1 MEFITEK
8 GEEYILVSNSSH
20 LEELVTRISEKERFA
35 YQFKFSER
43 NFFIKLLESLKISYD
58 DFTTKYYHYDASRQL
73 HIGESEFGC
82 VWISTVGL
90 IAKNKSTTNRA
101 VNSCL
106 NQHTVISMLL
116 KEAVEVVQDE
126 RVYDIQSYNFG
137 LLSTLSPAIYHNLTF
152 YVEVFCKA
160 YLSLTGTQAPHSH
173 KLSLIYQKT
182 VEAMIS
188 NSHDDS
194 LFQILVL
201 DPLYNFVDHL
211 GKIPG
216 DFKEHFIKYDDNPQ
230 DDTVI
235 LFEVPRLTEMTY
247 LLELTVDF
255 ISDYYYMGAD
265 THYLRSNVYQRMLD
279 KVDTEEKKERIQAL
293 YPHLAKNIK
302 SPNT

>member
-8 GEEYILVSNSSH
+8 GEEYILVSSHTH
-20 LEELVTRISEKERFA
+20 LEELITRISEKEQFA
-35 YQFKFSER
+35 NQFKFSDR
-43 NFFIKLLESLKISYD
+43 DFFVMLLESLKINYD
-58 DFTTKYYHYDASRQL
+58 DFTTKYYHYDASRRL
-73 HIGESEFGC
+73 HIGESEFGY

-90 IAKNKSTTNRA
+90 IAKNKSTTNPA
-101 VNSCL
+101 VNACL
-106 NQHTVISMLL
+106 NQHTVISLL
-116 KEAVEVVQDE
+116 LEKSIAVVEDE
-126 RVYDIQSYNFG
+126 RVYDIQSYSFG
-137 LLSTLSPAIYHNLTF
+137 LLSNLSPAIFHNLTF

-160 YLSLTGTQAPHSH
+160 YLSLTGTQAPHTH
-173 KLSLIYQKT
+173 KLSLVYQKT

-201 DPLYNFVDHL
+201 EPLYKFVDHL
-211 GKIPG
+211 GQIPG

-255 ISDYYYMGAD
+255 ISDYYYTGAD

-279 KVDTEEKKERIQAL
+279 KADTEEKKARIQAL
-293 YPHLAKNIK
+293 YPHLAMKK
-302 SPNT
+302 KLP

>member
-8 GEEYILVSNSSH
+8 GEEFILVSDQTH
-20 LEELVTRISEKERFA
+20 LEELITRISEGEQFA

-43 NFFIKLLESLKISYD
+43 DFFIKLLGSLRINYE
-58 DFTTKYYHYDASRQL
+58 DFTTKYYHFDANRKL
-73 HIGESEFGC
+73 HISESEFGY

-116 KEAVEVVQDE
+116 KESIEVVQDE
-126 RVYDIQSYNFG
+126 RVYDIDSYNFG
-137 LLSTLSPAIYHNLTF
+137 LLANLSPAIYHNLAF

-160 YLSLTGTQAPHSH
+160 YLSLTGTQAPKSH
-173 KLSLIYQKT
+173 KLSLLYQKT

-188 NSHDDS
+188 NSHNDS
-194 LFQILVL
+194 LFQISVL
-201 DPLYNFVDHL
+201 EPLYSFVEHL

-235 LFEVPRLTEMTY
+235 LFEVPKLIEMTY
-247 LLELTVDF
+247 LLELTADF

-279 KVDTEEKKERIQAL
+279 KADTEEKKERIHAL

-302 SPNT
+302 FPNT